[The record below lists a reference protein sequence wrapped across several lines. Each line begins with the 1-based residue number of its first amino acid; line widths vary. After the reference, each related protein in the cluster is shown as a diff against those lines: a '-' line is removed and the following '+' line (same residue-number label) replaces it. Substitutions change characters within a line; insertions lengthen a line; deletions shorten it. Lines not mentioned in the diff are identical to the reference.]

1 MTFTPHAAVIAR
13 QAMKAIDP
21 ALVTPYSKLIAFL
34 SEFPGAAAAMR
45 GTSAPA
51 IGSELYIQ
59 QQATAFASARKPRA
73 PQPPMTVPDEMVSV
87 VLHAFFDTP
96 AADLARI
103 QREHLLSMGAEN
115 LIGDLLE
122 RYLASVMEPR
132 GWIWCSG
139 SMVRAV
145 DFVRP
150 PEAAGQGW
158 RLLQVKNRDNS
169 ENSSSSAIRSGTAIE
184 KWFRTFSK
192 KTGANWAA
200 FPDTTL
206 RPHLSE
212 EGFESYVRQYLAR
225 LRQQG

>member
-1 MTFTPHAAVIAR
+1 MTFTPNAAAIAR
-13 QAMKAIDP
+13 KAMKAIDP
-21 ALVTPYSKLIAFL
+21 ALVTPYSKLIVFL

-132 GWIWCSG
+132 G
-139 SMVRAV
+139 
-145 DFVRP
+145 
-150 PEAAGQGW
+150 
-158 RLLQVKNRDNS
+158 
-169 ENSSSSAIRSGTAIE
+169 
-184 KWFRTFSK
+184 
-192 KTGANWAA
+192 
-200 FPDTTL
+200 
-206 RPHLSE
+206 
-212 EGFESYVRQYLAR
+212 
-225 LRQQG
+225 

>member
-1 MTFTPHAAVIAR
+1 
-13 QAMKAIDP
+13 
-21 ALVTPYSKLIAFL
+21 
-34 SEFPGAAAAMR
+34 
-45 GTSAPA
+45 
-51 IGSELYIQ
+51 
-59 QQATAFASARKPRA
+59 
-73 PQPPMTVPDEMVSV
+73 MTVPDEMVSV

-169 ENSSSSAIRSGTAIE
+169 ENSSSSAIRSGTEIE

-192 KTGANWAA
+192 KAGANWAA

-212 EGFESYVRQYLAR
+212 EGFETFVRQYLAR

>member
-1 MTFTPHAAVIAR
+1 MTFTPNAAAIAR
-13 QAMKAIDP
+13 KAMKAIDP
-21 ALVTPYSKLIAFL
+21 ALVTPYSKLIVFL
-34 SEFPGAAAAMR
+34 SEFPEAAAAMR
-45 GTSAPA
+45 GKSAPA

-59 QQATAFASARKPRA
+59 KQAIAFASARKPRA
-73 PQPPMTVPDEMVSV
+73 KQPSRTVPDKMVSV
-87 VLHAFFDTP
+87 VLQAFFDTP

-192 KTGANWAA
+192 KAGANWAA
-200 FPDTTL
+200 FPDATL

-212 EGFESYVRQYLAR
+212 EGFETFVRQYLAR

>member
-1 MTFTPHAAVIAR
+1 M
-13 QAMKAIDP
+13 
-21 ALVTPYSKLIAFL
+21 
-34 SEFPGAAAAMR
+34 
-45 GTSAPA
+45 
-51 IGSELYIQ
+51 
-59 QQATAFASARKPRA
+59 
-73 PQPPMTVPDEMVSV
+73 
-87 VLHAFFDTP
+87 
-96 AADLARI
+96 
-103 QREHLLSMGAEN
+103 
-115 LIGDLLE
+115 LE

-192 KTGANWAA
+192 KPGTNWDD
-200 FPDTTL
+200 FPDITL
-206 RPHLSE
+206 RAHLFE
-212 EGFESYVRQYLAR
+212 EDFQLFVRQYLAR
-225 LRQQG
+225 LRQQD